1 MDEKHFG
8 KITKLL
14 SEVKNERDSKQQIQT
29 HLCSLGLSDHFVTML
44 LQLMD
49 VEGSF
54 TKISSMLKGL
64 MKRKGEAASC
74 IKEALHELEILI
86 NNIEAFG
93 IKVNL

>member
-1 MDEKHFG
+1 M
-8 KITKLL
+8 
-14 SEVKNERDSKQQIQT
+14 
-29 HLCSLGLSDHFVTML
+29 CSLGLSDHFVTML

-54 TKISSMLKGL
+54 SKISSMLKGI

-86 NNIEAFG
+86 SNIETFG
-93 IKVNL
+93 MKVHCNNNNNNNNSNIFLSVYLNYVLF